1 MQSAHMTIAVYEQ
14 NPDGFLWIWVLQK
27 TILCWEKVISFGPS
41 TVLSLL
47 FIWITFYWG
56 FKNTTHQQ
64 NQNAK

>member
-1 MQSAHMTIAVYEQ
+1 MQSAHMTTAAYEQ
-14 NPDGFLWIWVLQK
+14 NGFLWIWVLQK

-41 TVLSLL
+41 TVLSL
-47 FIWITFYWG
+47 FIWITFYWA